1 MKKENGF
8 TLVELL
14 GVITIIGILAI
25 ITIPKVTQYVGK
37 AKNTYYDQTIK
48 NIETATNE
56 YLMDYTDKIPDTEG
70 GYTEILLK
78 TLMDEKYIGT
88 IQNNETKET
97 CNENSVIRVTSGASK
112 GANNNLKIDVCLK
125 CGSMSSPASSC
136 KSENVISFAD
146 SNLQP
151 IKEYNLLPGT
161 TYYPT
166 VVKLGTPNEKIKI
179 TNLKSYNQGIVSQKD
194 DTIKGVKGGTAVLEA
209 TAVLDGNTYI
219 TSLIVNV
226 TDTVK
231 PIDKIY
237 VTKNKVTTD
246 FSKSNLEANDV
257 EYSDSAFTAY
267 KTRAHSSYRVYAYS
281 YPSDDDRDIECSII
295 DNKGYGTVT
304 VKKEGT
310 GRSQSCV
317 VYTGA
322 KVISYDP
329 SKPEEN
335 IYLYIKT
342 KYASDEA
349 SARKIPLDIDLGI
362 PSITITGDGHTMRTA
377 SKWVYPRIHSGEG
390 YYPLE
395 TSDIDCWGRGITC
408 TKSGTSYNL
417 KRTASKEN
425 SCYAYVSAKISYNN
439 GTEIVPVEAR
449 YDVTCECY
457 CKKTKYGVKWWR
469 ACSECY

>member
-25 ITIPKVTQYVGK
+25 ITIPKVTQYVRK
-37 AKNTYYDQTIK
+37 AKNTYYNQTIK

-56 YLMDYTDKIPDTEG
+56 YLMDYTDKIPDTEN

-97 CNENSVIRVTSGASK
+97 CNENSVIRVTSGESK
-112 GANNNLKIDVCLK
+112 GANNNLKVDVCLK

-226 TDTVK
+226 TNNVK
-231 PIDKIY
+231 PIDNIY
-237 VTKNKVTTD
+237 VTKSRISTD
-246 FSKSNLEANDV
+246 FSKSNLEAADV

-267 KTRAHSSYRVYAYS
+267 KTRAHSSFRVYAYT

-317 VYTGA
+317 VYTGS
-322 KVISYDP
+322 KVIPYNP

-342 KYASDEA
+342 KYASDEEN
-349 SARKIPLDIDLGI
+349 ARKIPLDIDLGI
-362 PSITITGDGHTMRTA
+362 PGVAITGDGHTMRTVD
-377 SKWVYPRIHSGEG
+377 KWVYPHIYSGEG

-395 TSDIDCWGRGITC
+395 TFDIDCRGSGITC
-408 TKSGTSYNL
+408 TQSGSAYSL

-425 SCYAYVSAKISYNN
+425 SCYAYVLAKISYND
-439 GTEIVPVEAR
+439 GAEIVSDTER
-449 YDVTCECY
+449 YEVTCECY
-457 CKKTKYGVKWWR
+457 CKKSKYGTKWWR
-469 ACSECY
+469 ACSDCY